1 MMNKMLSSLKAFGQK
16 LANGCKKF
24 GRAFVAFFKALPSRC
39 VRFAKKA
46 ACGCKKFAHGF
57 VAVCKATPSAIV
69 RFFRAVP
76 PTTVRIV
83 KATPSALKA
92 FGIGFWNRLKAAG
105 IGTGKFIAKLWR
117 RPKGRVGLI
126 LLALLVIMAVFAPL
140 IAPYDPYDVTQRSEK
155 GLSPSWEHP
164 LGTTISTGQDIFS
177 MLVYGSRVS
186 LSIGVV
192 TGILTCFLGAFMGIL
207 AGYVGGWVDT
217 AIMRVVD
224 VMLVIPTLPLTIV
237 LTNLFGKSYGMIIFI
252 FTIFGWQGLS
262 RVIRSQT
269 LVLKNSNYV
278 KAAELAGASRMHIM
292 MKHILPGVSNLLI
305 MSTALTS
312 AGIMVAE
319 AGLSF
324 LGLGDPTAISWGKML
339 AEVQSGGAMLFG
351 HWWWIIAPGIGIFL
365 AVFAFMRIGVAMEE
379 VFNPKMKQTSSVYKI
394 FKHLNGTYIQEVFDS
409 MDENSEGEE
418 ECNGQRE
425 ECTEA
430 AQS

>member
-1 MMNKMLSSLKAFGQK
+1 MENFW
-16 LANGCKKF
+16 
-24 GRAFVAFFKALPSRC
+24 
-39 VRFAKKA
+39 KKA
-46 ACGCKKFAHGF
+46 GKG
-57 VAVCKATPSAIV
+57 I
-69 RFFRAVP
+69 
-76 PTTVRIV
+76 
-83 KATPSALKA
+83 KA
-92 FGIGFWNRLKAAG
+92 FGIASWKKIKKAILGFG
-105 IGTGKFIAKLWR
+105 DFIKKLWM

-126 LLALLVIMAVFAPL
+126 LLALLFICAVFAPV
-140 IAPYDPYDVTQRSEK
+140 IAPFDPYDVTQRAAK

-164 LGTTISTGQDIFS
+164 LGTTITTGQDIFS
-177 MLVYGSRVS
+177 MLIYGSRVS
-186 LSIGVV
+186 LSIGLI
-192 TGILTCFLGAFMGIL
+192 TGILTAFIGAFMGIL
-207 AGYVGGWVDT
+207 AGYIGSWVDT
-217 AIMRVVD
+217 VIMRVVD

-252 FTIFGWQGLS
+252 FTLFGWTGLS
-262 RVIRSQT
+262 RVVRSQT

-292 MKHILPGVSNLLI
+292 MRHILPGVSHLLI

-379 VFNPKMKQTSSVYKI
+379 VFNPRMKQTSSVYKI
-394 FKHLNGTYIQEVFDS
+394 FKNLNGAYIEEVFDS
-409 MDENSEGEE
+409 MDEKEKLGYIEE
-418 ECNGQRE
+418 KERVRHE
-425 ECTEA
+425 
-430 AQS
+430 